1 MCKKAVKSC
10 VGLLRPTFIKLHLL
24 FLALLA
30 VNIFSCTKWNLYE
43 NVFKSRI
50 SLTSMCICV
59 KSRLWFVILNLNIAF
74 KLSTHSSQY
83 FVISSMICFL
93 FWWCN
98 FHPHIEP
105 TQDHN
110 MLMFSF
116 SIFSQCVVSKWE
128 NLNITF
134 IIALINFSSFH

>member
-1 MCKKAVKSC
+1 MCF
-10 VGLLRPTFIKLHLL
+10 LRRGEYLSIVTAELDTER
-24 FLALLA
+24 
-30 VNIFSCTKWNLYE
+30 VNIRVSTLLDYYIGVSSFLYRHCA
-43 NVFKSRI
+43 KY
-50 SLTSMCICV
+50 V
-59 KSRLWFVILNLNIAF
+59 KSRSWFVILHNSF
-74 KLSTHSSQY
+74 KLSTHSSLY
-83 FVISSMICFL
+83 FVISSTICFL
-93 FWWCN
+93 FWWCH